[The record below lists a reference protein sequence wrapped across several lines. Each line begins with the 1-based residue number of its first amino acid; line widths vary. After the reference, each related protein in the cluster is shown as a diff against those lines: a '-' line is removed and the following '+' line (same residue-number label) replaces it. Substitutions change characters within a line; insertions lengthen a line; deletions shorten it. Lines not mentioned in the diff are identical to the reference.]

1 MITKSYNDIA
11 YHLKKINIMTLKSN
25 PKPITRN
32 IGTKIA
38 EREYNKINRL
48 IESGIY
54 ISNSDFLRDAICDK
68 LRAIEEIEERDIS
81 RTQAKKE
88 IYEFCKKN
96 NNVMLS
102 DIAECLKIDIFL
114 DIYLHNKQI

>member
-1 MITKSYNDIA
+1 MINHITKSYIYSTPFKEN
-11 YHLKKINIMTLKSN
+11 NMMTLKSN

-54 ISNSDFLRDAICDK
+54 ISNSDFLRDAIREK
-68 LRAIEEIEERDIS
+68 LRNIEEIEERDIS
-81 RTQAKKE
+81 HTQAKKE
-88 IYEFCKKN
+88 IYEFCKKKQQCYAFRH
-96 NNVMLS
+96 S
-102 DIAECLKIDIFL
+102 RIFK
-114 DIYLHNKQI
+114 DRYFFS